1 MTRPVT
7 VVTGGGRGIG
17 AATCLRL
24 AAEGHDL
31 VVGYRADRAAADAVV
46 AQVRELGAAA
56 IAQQVDVVDEASV
69 DALLDAAAQLGP
81 LTGVVANAG
90 AARAVGRLADAAFDD
105 LRADLDVNLLGVVA
119 TCRAAVRRLGEG
131 GAIVAVSSVA
141 ARLGSPGTYVHYAAA
156 KAGVE
161 ALVVGLAREVAADGI
176 RVNAVAPG
184 TIWTGF
190 HQDPERP
197 AKVAATVPMGRA
209 GQPEEIAAAIAWMLG
224 PDASYATGSVLE
236 VTGGL

>member
-24 AAEGHDL
+24 ASDGHDL
-31 VVGYRADRAAADAVV
+31 VVGYRADRAAAEAVV
-46 AQVRELGAAA
+46 AQARELGAAA
-56 IAQQVDVVDEASV
+56 IARQVDVVDEASV
-69 DALLDAAAQLGP
+69 DALLDAAAQLGT

-90 AARAVGRLADAAFDD
+90 AARSVGRLADAAFDD

-119 TCRAAVRRLGEG
+119 TCRAAVRRLGRG

-209 GQPEEIAAAIAWMLG
+209 GQPEEVAAAIAWLLG

>member
-1 MTRPVT
+1 MIHPVT
-7 VVTGGGRGIG
+7 VVTGGSRGIG

-24 AAEGHDL
+24 AADGHDL
-31 VVGYRADRAAADAVV
+31 VVGYRTDRAAADAVV
-46 AQVRELGAAA
+46 ARVRELGAAA

-69 DALLDAAAQLGP
+69 DALLDAAAQLGR

-197 AKVAATVPMGRA
+197 AKVASTVPMGRA
-209 GQPEEIAAAIAWMLG
+209 GQPEEIAAAIAWLLG

>member
-1 MTRPVT
+1 MTGPVT

-24 AAEGHDL
+24 AADGHDL
-31 VVGYRADRAAADAVV
+31 VVGYRADRAAAEAVV
-46 AQVRELGAAA
+46 AQARELGAVA

-69 DALLDAAAQLGP
+69 DALLDAAAQLGT

-119 TCRAAVRRLGEG
+119 TCRAAVRRLGRG

-209 GQPEEIAAAIAWMLG
+209 GQPEEVAAAIAWLLG
-224 PDASYATGSVLE
+224 PDASYATGTVLE

>member
-1 MTRPVT
+1 MSRPVT

-24 AAEGHDL
+24 AADGHDL

-131 GAIVAVSSVA
+131 GSIVAVSSVA

-190 HQDPERP
+190 HQDPERLS
-197 AKVAATVPMGRA
+197 KVAATVPMGRA
-209 GQPEEIAAAIAWMLG
+209 GQPEEIAAAIAWLLG

>member
-1 MTRPVT
+1 MSRPVT

-209 GQPEEIAAAIAWMLG
+209 GQPGEIAAAIAWMLG

>member
-1 MTRPVT
+1 MSRPVT

-24 AAEGHDL
+24 AADGHDL
-31 VVGYRADRAAADAVV
+31 VVGYRSDRAAADAVV
-46 AQVRELGAAA
+46 AQVRQLGAAA

-209 GQPEEIAAAIAWMLG
+209 GQPEEIAAAIAWLLG